1 MEDYMLK
8 IENKPD
14 YWDDPISYPEDC
26 YPAKGWTINGK
37 NLEDTQIEVTK
48 EEYARIV
55 TEIRMWV
62 NNVHLELNLGK
73 HFKIKED
80 K

>member
-1 MEDYMLK
+1 MLK
-8 IENKPD
+8 IENKPE
-14 YWDDPISYPEDC
+14 YWDDPISYPKDC
-26 YPAKGWTINGK
+26 YTAKGWTINGK
-37 NLEDTQIEVTK
+37 KLEDTQIEVTK
-48 EEYARIV
+48 EEYARII
-55 TEIRMWV
+55 TEIRLWV

>member
-1 MEDYMLK
+1 MLK
-8 IENKPD
+8 IENKPE
-14 YWDDPISYPEDC
+14 YWDDPISYPKDC
-26 YPAKGWTINGK
+26 YLAKGWTINGK
-37 NLEDTQIEVTK
+37 KLEDTQIEVTK
-48 EEYARIV
+48 EEYARII

>member
-1 MEDYMLK
+1 MLK
-8 IENKPD
+8 IENKPE
-14 YWDDPISYPEDC
+14 YWDYPISYPEDC

-48 EEYARIV
+48 EEYARII

-73 HFKIKED
+73 HFKIIEEK
-80 K
+80 

>member
-1 MEDYMLK
+1 MLK
-8 IENKPD
+8 IENKPE
-14 YWDDPISYPEDC
+14 YWDYPISYPEDC
-26 YPAKGWTINGK
+26 YPAKGWTMNGK

-48 EEYARIV
+48 EEYARII

-73 HFKIKED
+73 HFKIIKE

>member
-1 MEDYMLK
+1 MLK
-8 IENKPD
+8 IENKPE
-14 YWDDPISYPEDC
+14 YWDYPISYPEDC

-37 NLEDTQIEVTK
+37 KLEDTQIEVTK
-48 EEYARIV
+48 EEYTRIV

-73 HFKIKED
+73 HFKIIEEK
-80 K
+80 

>member
-1 MEDYMLK
+1 MLK
-8 IENKPD
+8 IENKPE
-14 YWDDPISYPEDC
+14 YWDYTISYPEDC
-26 YPAKGWTINGK
+26 YPAKGWTMNGK

-48 EEYARIV
+48 EEYARII

-73 HFKIKED
+73 HFKIIEEK
-80 K
+80 

>member
-1 MEDYMLK
+1 MLK
-8 IENKPD
+8 IENKPE
-14 YWDDPISYPEDC
+14 YWDYPISYPEDC
-26 YPAKGWTINGK
+26 YPAKGWTMNGK

-48 EEYARIV
+48 EEYARII

-73 HFKIKED
+73 HFKIIEEK
-80 K
+80 

>member
-1 MEDYMLK
+1 MLK
-8 IENKPD
+8 IENKPE
-14 YWDDPISYPEDC
+14 YWDDPISYPKDC

-37 NLEDTQIEVTK
+37 KLEDTQIEVTK
-48 EEYARIV
+48 EEYARII
-55 TEIRMWV
+55 TEFRMWV

>member
-1 MEDYMLK
+1 MLK
-8 IENKPD
+8 IENKPE
-14 YWDDPISYPEDC
+14 YWDYPISYPEDC
-26 YPAKGWTINGK
+26 YPAKGWTMNGK

-48 EEYARIV
+48 EEYARII